1 MPLYPAAPSPKRKRD
16 EKPHSPQQRVTS
28 RRLYTLPE
36 KLMSSSG
43 EDIETGVETPRSR
56 VAHSFGE
63 LQIEGTGGVSR
74 LDLLGT
80 FGASSKVDNGESRKQ
95 VKSAQNGLKE
105 IPETPQVSSNIV
117 SGPAGAIR
125 FDMKAA
131 FGSQQNNIIFT
142 GANSTSTPTTLTTTL
157 PSRPSH
163 KLPASPP
170 SPDPPPQQFSP
181 APSPPVTPMTSPSQ
195 EPPSLHWEES
205 EITGHNPSD
214 PDDDGEGINGVGFKP
229 TAAIARARS
238 ERRRKQLADYKSRE
252 DKEARDARAKRAALR
267 RRKGSEG
274 VAVKTEESQVSE
286 KERRVRFS
294 EAERAIDVL

>member
-16 EKPHSPQQRVTS
+16 EKPRSPQHRVTS
-28 RRLYTLPE
+28 RRLDTLPE
-36 KLMSSSG
+36 KQMLSSG
-43 EDIETGVETPRSR
+43 DDIDTEAHTPRSR
-56 VAHSFGE
+56 VAHSFGDLE
-63 LQIEGTGGVSR
+63 IQGTGGVSR

-80 FGASSKVDNGESRKQ
+80 SKPYNGETRKQ

-105 IPETPQVSSNIV
+105 IPETPQAPPNTV
-117 SGPAGAIR
+117 SGTVDGKGRLDNQHNKVIFSGA
-125 FDMKAA
+125 KL
-131 FGSQQNNIIFT
+131 S
-142 GANSTSTPTTLTTTL
+142 TTL
-157 PSRPSH
+157 PSRPSQ
-163 KLPASPP
+163 KLPASPS
-170 SPDPPPQQFSP
+170 SPATPPRQFSP
-181 APSPPVTPMTSPSQ
+181 APSPPDTPESSLPQ
-195 EPPSLHWEES
+195 EPASLHWEES

-214 PDDDGEGINGVGFKP
+214 PEDDGEGINGVGFKP

-252 DKEARDARAKRAALR
+252 DKDARDARAKRAALR

-274 VAVKTEESQVSE
+274 VASKTEENHVSE

>member
-16 EKPHSPQQRVTS
+16 EKPHSPQHRVTS
-28 RRLYTLPE
+28 RRLDTLPE

-43 EDIETGVETPRSR
+43 EDIDTGVQTPRSR

-63 LQIEGTGGVSR
+63 LEIEGTGGVSR

-80 FGASSKVDNGESRKQ
+80 FGASKIDNGQPGKQ
-95 VKSAQNGLKE
+95 VKSAQNGFRE
-105 IPETPQVSSNIV
+105 IPETPQAFSSTL
-117 SGPAGAIR
+117 SGPTGAIH
-125 FDMKAA
+125 FDRTGALDTQHNKV
-131 FGSQQNNIIFT
+131 IFT
-142 GANSTSTPTTLTTTL
+142 GTNSTNTPNTLSTTL
-157 PSRPSH
+157 PSRPSL
-163 KLPASPP
+163 KQPVSPP
-170 SPDPPPQQFSP
+170 SPDPPSGRFSP
-181 APSPPVTPMTSPSQ
+181 APSPPLTPESSLLQ
-195 EPPSLHWEES
+195 EPTSLHWEES

-214 PDDDGEGINGVGFKP
+214 PEDDGEGINGVGFKP

-252 DKEARDARAKRAALR
+252 DKDARDARAKRTALR

-274 VAVKTEESQVSE
+274 VATKTEENQVSE

>member
-1 MPLYPAAPSPKRKRD
+1 MRPYPAAPSPKRKRD
-16 EKPHSPQQRVTS
+16 EKPHSPQHRVTS
-28 RRLYTLPE
+28 RRLDTLPE
-36 KLMSSSG
+36 NSMSSPG
-43 EDIETGVETPRSR
+43 DDIDTEVQTPRSR

-63 LQIEGTGGVSR
+63 LEIEGTGGVSR

-80 FGASSKVDNGESRKQ
+80 FGASKLDKGDTKKQ
-95 VKSAQNGLKE
+95 VKSSQNGLKE
-105 IPETPQVSSNIV
+105 IPETPQAPSSTT
-117 SGPAGAIR
+117 SGLTGAIR
-125 FDMKAA
+125 FDMKGGALDNVP
-131 FGSQQNNIIFT
+131 NNIIFT
-142 GANSTSTPTTLTTTL
+142 GANSTNTPNALSTTL
-157 PSRPSH
+157 PSRPSN
-163 KLPASPP
+163 KQPASPP
-170 SPDPPPQQFSP
+170 SPDPLPQQFSP
-181 APSPPVTPMTSPSQ
+181 APSPPVTPVRSPPQ

-252 DKEARDARAKRAALR
+252 DKDARDARAKRAALR

-274 VAVKTEESQVSE
+274 AAAKVEENQVSE

>member
-16 EKPHSPQQRVTS
+16 EKPHSPQHRVTS
-28 RRLYTLPE
+28 RRLDTLPE

-43 EDIETGVETPRSR
+43 EDIDTEVHTPRSR

-63 LQIEGTGGVSR
+63 LEIVGTGGVSR

-80 FGASSKVDNGESRKQ
+80 FGASKVGNGEPRKE
-95 VKSAQNGLKE
+95 VKFAQNGLKE
-105 IPETPQVSSNIV
+105 IPETPQASSSTI
-117 SGPAGAIR
+117 SGPTGAIHFGR
-125 FDMKAA
+125 KGAFDNQHNKV
-131 FGSQQNNIIFT
+131 IFT
-142 GANSTSTPTTLTTTL
+142 GANSTNTPNTLSTIL
-157 PSRPSH
+157 PSRPSL
-163 KLPASPP
+163 KQPVSPP
-170 SPDPPPQQFSP
+170 SPDPPPQQYAP
-181 APSPPVTPMTSPSQ
+181 APSPPLTPENALSQ
-195 EPPSLHWEES
+195 EPASLHWEES

-214 PDDDGEGINGVGFKP
+214 PEDDGEGINGVGFKP

-252 DKEARDARAKRAALR
+252 DKDARDARAKRAALR
-267 RRKGSEG
+267 RRKGSEA
-274 VAVKTEESQVSE
+274 VAAKTEESQVSE

>member
-16 EKPHSPQQRVTS
+16 EKPHSPQHRVTS
-28 RRLYTLPE
+28 RRLDTLPE
-36 KLMSSSG
+36 KQMLSSG
-43 EDIETGVETPRSR
+43 DDIDAEVQTPRSR
-56 VAHSFGE
+56 VAHSLGE
-63 LQIEGTGGVSR
+63 LEIEGTGGVSR

-80 FGASSKVDNGESRKQ
+80 FGTSKLDNSETRKQ

-105 IPETPQVSSNIV
+105 IPETPQACSKTV
-117 SGPAGAIR
+117 SGPTGAIN
-125 FDMKAA
+125 FDRN
-131 FGSQQNNIIFT
+131 GPLNNQHKKVIFT
-142 GANSTSTPTTLTTTL
+142 GANSTNTPTTLSTTL

-163 KLPASPP
+163 KQPASPP
-170 SPDPPPQQFSP
+170 SPDPPSGRFSP
-181 APSPPVTPMTSPSQ
+181 APSPPITPENSVSQ
-195 EPPSLHWEES
+195 EPASLHWEES

-214 PDDDGEGINGVGFKP
+214 PEDDGEGINGVGFKP

-252 DKEARDARAKRAALR
+252 DKDARDARAKMAALR

-274 VAVKTEESQVSE
+274 AAAKTEENQVSE